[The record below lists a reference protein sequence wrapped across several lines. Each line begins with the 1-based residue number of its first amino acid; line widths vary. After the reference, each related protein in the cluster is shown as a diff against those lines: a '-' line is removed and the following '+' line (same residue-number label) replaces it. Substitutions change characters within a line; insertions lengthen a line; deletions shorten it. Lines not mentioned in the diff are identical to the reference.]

1 MLTRNILDTIDDITC
16 TVCNGKL
23 VSDFYSGEKVCSL
36 CGIVTVENQRSS
48 ITETDLSSTTSNS
61 TNNDSPTSLMMYDI
75 GLPSVIDS
83 KNIDAHGKRI
93 YNSDIEKLRKLNK
106 FTISSNSK
114 TKNLN
119 KAVNEIRRI
128 TEIIGFN
135 ALIAERASY
144 IYRKMLNKGAIRGRS
159 ITGIV
164 SAIICVACEEMN
176 IPFSIDKI
184 VELTGTT
191 TKKSINHYY
200 KLTLRQLGMNSRIVD
215 PSHSISRIAKK
226 AGLSAKTERKAL
238 EILEKVKDD
247 PTTIGKKPVS
257 LATAALYLA
266 SFQTNEHTTQLR
278 IAMASELTTIT
289 IRKRTLELSKI
300 LENLKS
306 IQTNEK

>member
-1 MLTRNILDTIDDITC
+1 MLTRNVLDTTDDITC

-23 VSDFYSGEKVCSL
+23 VSDFYSGEKICSL

-144 IYRKMLNKGAIRGRS
+144 IYHKMLNKGAIRGRS

>member
-1 MLTRNILDTIDDITC
+1 MLTRNVLDTTDDITC

-23 VSDFYSGEKVCSL
+23 VSDFYSGEKICSL

-200 KLTLRQLGMNSRIVD
+200 KFTLRELGMNSRIVD

>member
-1 MLTRNILDTIDDITC
+1 MLTRNILDTTDDITC

-23 VSDFYSGEKVCSL
+23 VSDFYSGEKICSL